1 MAKPRVFDYKAS
13 PTCSA
18 FHCTKGDH
26 VKYKGIRGPVGSGK
40 SVSCC
45 LDLFLSCNEQ
55 EPVQIGARQIRWK
68 KTLVARNTFSMLK
81 NTTIETW
88 LQWFPQ
94 TEMHWS
100 PPIKGRLE
108 MPSIHN
114 DGTWIRQDLI
124 FYATDSNTIKTDV
137 MGLEL
142 SDAWFNEAY
151 QIDFDIIHLAS
162 SRIGRF
168 QPVKGK
174 FLKSFPTIMD
184 TNAPN
189 DSNWW
194 YTKEQVERP
203 DGMEWF
209 IQPPALILTKGKDG
223 GDLYLDNNQENAK
236 KFGIRPAENV
246 ENLRDGFGYY
256 RKMLIGAK
264 PDVIK
269 RLVLNQYG
277 TSWDGLPIYH
287 EWNCDIHVKRNLPF
301 MRGLPL
307 HVGWDFGR
315 TPAAV
320 FIQLGNDGILRVLG
334 ECTCNGMSIQQFWV
348 EVVRP
353 YMQRRFGWPN
363 CKVMGWADPSG
374 ANQGNEFNISC
385 IQVLN
390 AYGMPVKPAPGL
402 KNNDFNVRRDAVG
415 EFMRQNCSGQ
425 PAFQVDGDECPELV
439 AGMNGGYCFRRI
451 RTVTGLGE
459 ERYADAPDKTNPF
472 THPQDALQYD
482 VLGATRGDMS
492 GFTAMQGAAGVQG
505 FMNLAVGEDLECV

>member
-1 MAKPRVFDYKAS
+1 M
-13 PTCSA
+13 
-18 FHCTKGDH
+18 
-26 VKYKGIRGPVGSGK
+26 
-40 SVSCC
+40 
-45 LDLFLSCNEQ
+45 
-55 EPVQIGARQIRWK
+55 
-68 KTLVARNTFSMLK
+68 
-81 NTTIETW
+81 
-88 LQWFPQ
+88 
-94 TEMHWS
+94 
-100 PPIKGRLE
+100 
-108 MPSIHN
+108 
-114 DGTWIRQDLI
+114 
-124 FYATDSNTIKTDV
+124 
-137 MGLEL
+137 
-142 SDAWFNEAY
+142 
-151 QIDFDIIHLAS
+151 
-162 SRIGRF
+162 
-168 QPVKGK
+168 KGK

-194 YTKEQVERP
+194 YSKEQVERP

-209 IQPPALILTKGKDG
+209 IQPPALILTKGRDG
-223 GDLYLDNNQENAK
+223 SDVYLDNDAENAK
-236 KFGIRPAENV
+236 KFGLRPAENV

-269 RLVLNQYG
+269 RLILNQYG

-287 EWNCDIHVKRNLPF
+287 EWNCDIHVKHKLPF

-307 HVGWDFGR
+307 HIGWDFGR

-320 FIQLGNDGILRVLG
+320 FLQLGNDGILRVLG
-334 ECTCNGMSIQQFWV
+334 ECTCKGMSIQQFFV

-353 YMQRRFGWPN
+353 YLQRRFGWPN

-374 ANQGNEFNISC
+374 ANMGNEFNISC

-390 AYGMPVKPAPGL
+390 AYGMPVLPAPGL

-415 EFMRQNCSGQ
+415 EFMRQMCGGQ

-439 AGMNGGYCFRRI
+439 AGMNGGYCYRKI

-472 THPQDALQYD
+472 THPQDGLQYG
-482 VLGATRGDMS
+482 VLGATRGSMC
-492 GFTAMQGAAGVQG
+492 GFTAMQGAAGIPG
-505 FMNLAVGEDLECV
+505 ILNLAVGEDLGCV